1 MKRYA
6 VFYHIW
12 TSRDPLVARLLVDEQ
27 LKRLIRTGLREV
39 ADVYCAV
46 SGGQYEVLEPV
57 LNHHKWVKVLETDC
71 PRYEYEFG
79 TLKYLYS
86 ITKENPQYE
95 AVMYFHTKGLIY
107 YAHFETIPG
116 QPNMCAVNSW
126 RHYME
131 YFVMDRWQEA
141 VGFLD
146 HHDAAGCALVDGP
159 FIHYPGNF
167 WWAKRDYILQLDDPR
182 VFMPEGDDRIE
193 AERWLGS
200 KAELSRFKILAGL
213 SFPEGAD
220 LSNPNFYYTDTE
232 FSYVR

>member
-1 MKRYA
+1 MKKYA

-12 TSRDPLVARLLVDEQ
+12 TSRDPLVARFLVDEQ
-27 LKRLIRTGLREV
+27 LKRLIRSGLRDV

-46 SGGQYEVLEPV
+46 SGGGYEIIEPV
-57 LNHHKWVKVLETDC
+57 LMHHKWVTVLEKDC
-71 PRYEYEFG
+71 PKQEYEFG
-79 TLKYLYS
+79 TLKHLYR
-86 ITKENPQYE
+86 IVRDNPQYE

-107 YAHFETIPG
+107 YANFETAPN

-131 YFVMDRWQEA
+131 YFTMDLWPET

-146 HHDAAGCALVDGP
+146 NYDAAGCCMVTGP

-167 WWAKRDYILQLDDPR
+167 WWARRDYILTLEDPLT
-182 VFMPEGDDRIE
+182 FMPKGDDRIE

-200 KAELSRFKILAGL
+200 NGSVERFKILAGL
-213 SFPEGAD
+213 SFPPGAD
-220 LSNPNFYYTDTE
+220 LSNPNFYFTDTE